1 MASEVRRRKQE
12 PVASRPSD
20 AASRDA
26 EDTKKEA
33 GPKLLVATWDQTW
46 ASSKDNSLGLVLI
59 ICILAFATR
68 FWMLWNPPE
77 VVFDEV
83 HFGKFANGYLTG
95 KFFFDIHPPLGK
107 MLLAW
112 AAGFNKEYHADFEFK
127 NIGDKYEDGHHVP
140 YLLLRG
146 APAFA
151 SALTCPLVFFTARQL
166 GASLTASFLAACMIV
181 FDTALLVQS
190 RLILIDSF
198 LFFFITLAM
207 LCSFCLHSYTQ
218 DDRRLFSRGYYFW
231 LVATGV
237 SAGLAASVKW
247 TALAAVGAIGLHHVI
262 MPFAPMRLPRLAFRL
277 VRALGGL
284 LRQLAGRPPLEEET
298 LYNLRAKGATGSLPR
313 LFGDLLTRALFL
325 AALPV
330 VVYVFF
336 QWLHFR
342 MLPLS
347 GPGDPFMT
355 PAFRA
360 TLEGSLSAGER
371 AAAGP
376 ISFFEKTWEMMRT
389 MYATNAAIKE
399 PHSWQSEWWTWPLNK
414 RGIHYWQGRSPGNHP
429 ETGEA
434 LAVRIY
440 LLGNPAVW
448 WGSSVLVAISLVV
461 GGAMLLFEIPFS
473 AASQRY
479 LSLTAFLFMEW
490 LLNLLPYVPIK
501 RCTFLYHYFPALLC
515 AIYMSAVLL
524 ERVFGGRPRLLKAVA
539 AALLAVIV
547 AAYWYWSPFV
557 YALPLTNSQ
566 FEARV
571 WLNGW
576 R

>member
-1 MASEVRRRKQE
+1 MAGHAAACPRCSHIATSEVRRRKQE
-12 PVASRPSD
+12 PVVSRPSD
-20 AASRDA
+20 AASRAIDAELEDA
-26 EDTKKEA
+26 EDTKKQA
-33 GPKLLVATWDQTW
+33 GPLLVATWDQTW

-68 FWMLWNPPE
+68 FWMLSNPPE

-107 MLLAW
+107 MILAW
-112 AAGFNKEYHADFEFK
+112 AAGFSKEYRGDFEFK
-127 NIGDKYEDGHHVP
+127 SIRGKYADGQHVP
-140 YLLLRG
+140 YMLLRG

-247 TALAAVGAIGLHHVI
+247 TALAAVGAIGVHHVV
-262 MPFAPMRLPRLAFRL
+262 A
-277 VRALGGL
+277 
-284 LRQLAGRPPLEEET
+284 T
-298 LYNLRAKGATGSLPR
+298 LYNLRAKRGRGSLLR

-325 AALPV
+325 AAVPV
-330 VVYVFF
+330 LVYVYF

-347 GPGDPFMT
+347 GPGDKFMT

-360 TLEGSLSAGER
+360 TLEGSLTPEER
-371 AAAGP
+371 AAAKP
-376 ISFFEKTWEMMRT
+376 ITFLQKAWEMTRT
-389 MYATNAAIKE
+389 MYATSSGNKT
-399 PHSWQSEWWTWPLNK
+399 PHTWQSEWWSWPLNK
-414 RGIHYWQGRSPGNHP
+414 RGIYYWQEQSSPPRKHP
-429 ETGEA
+429 KTGEELFA
-434 LAVRIY
+434 RIY

-448 WGSSVLVAISLVV
+448 WGTSILVAISLVV
-461 GGAMLLFEIPFS
+461 GGAMLLFEVPFS

-479 LSLTAFLFMEW
+479 LSLTAFLLMEW

-515 AIYMSAVLL
+515 AVYMSAVLL
-524 ERVFGGRPRLLKAVA
+524 ERLFGGRPRLLAAVA
-539 AALLAVIV
+539 AALLALVV
-547 AAYWYWSPFV
+547 AAYVYWAPFV
-557 YALPLTNSQ
+557 YALPLTKAQ
-566 FEARV
+566 YEARV
-571 WLNGW
+571 WLKGW